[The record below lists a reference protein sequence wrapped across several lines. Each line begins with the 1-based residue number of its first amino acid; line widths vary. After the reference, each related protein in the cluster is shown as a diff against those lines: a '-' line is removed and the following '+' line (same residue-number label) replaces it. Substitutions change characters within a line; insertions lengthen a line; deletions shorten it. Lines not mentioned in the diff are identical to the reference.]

1 MLAALLKEQLKPPS
15 ELAPEVP
22 KELERIVLRC
32 LRKEPDRRFQNM
44 LDVKV
49 ELQEVKEESISSA
62 TAGRPGLRV
71 RWRRRAWM
79 AVAFGIAVVA
89 GAGLLSRAGAFYIV
103 PGSVSRLS
111 EDSADSKLAVGGRG
125 SRTSSSWRR
134 GGASREPAESR
145 MAGVTIAVSGHQI

>member
-1 MLAALLKEQLKPPS
+1 MLAALPKEQLKPPS

-89 GAGLLSRAGAFYIV
+89 GASLLSRAGAFYIV

-111 EDSADSKLAVGGRG
+111 EDSADSKLAVGAGFTNLAPAGDAEALRG
-125 SRTSSSWRR
+125 NRPNPGWL
-134 GGASREPAESR
+134 A
-145 MAGVTIAVSGHQI
+145 